1 MSRKWSSR
9 ICLYTRPFL
18 IIIISVVG
26 VGWIHHQKRC
36 ASCCCELV
44 GKSFDERIKSDGGGV
59 PDFINWRGTV
69 LDEVC
74 VSTRNSPTPIASIS
88 LSYIPV
94 DFLAPITDIKQLSAL
109 LLLLLLPYSF
119 LYNIKGCHNKRAIG
133 RRRPPCASLSSSF
146 ASANS
151 FMNISC
157 NFVHYISQT
166 CHFRCSHITAAT
178 DCHTTL
184 PYAVEIDRSS
194 NILIAITYWQY

>member
-1 MSRKWSSR
+1 MK
-9 ICLYTRPFL
+9 CVCRPEIHPPQLRRFL
-18 IIIISVVG
+18 
-26 VGWIHHQKRC
+26 
-36 ASCCCELV
+36 
-44 GKSFDERIKSDGGGV
+44 
-59 PDFINWRGTV
+59 
-69 LDEVC
+69 
-74 VSTRNSPTPIASIS
+74 S

-109 LLLLLLPYSF
+109 LLRLLPYSF

-157 NFVHYISQT
+157 NFVHYISQS
-166 CHFRCSHITAAT
+166 CHFRCSHITAAA

-194 NILIAITYWQY
+194 NILIAITY